1 MAHLRDE
8 PFTVT
13 VDTTE
18 TGALIE
24 VRGELD
30 LANADAVAT
39 AIAGVANGGV
49 TTLDLSGI
57 RFLDSTGLRMLLVNA
72 RTFGDGLSIIP
83 SPAVTRTIE
92 IAGVTDRL
100 PIDQSWPPSPDPGT

>member
-1 MAHLRDE
+1 MAHLRNE
-8 PFTVT
+8 PFSVT

-24 VRGELD
+24 ARGELD
-30 LANADAVAT
+30 LATADALAT
-39 AIAGVANGGV
+39 AIADVANGGV

-72 RTFGDGLSIIP
+72 RSFGERLSIIP

-100 PIDQSWPPSPDPGT
+100 PIDQRWLGTPPV

>member
-1 MAHLRDE
+1 MAQRRDE
-8 PFTVT
+8 PFSVT

-24 VRGELD
+24 ARGELD
-30 LANADAVAT
+30 LATADALAS
-39 AIAGVANGGV
+39 AIANVAPGGT

-72 RTFGDGLSIIP
+72 RTFGDALSIIP

-100 PIDQSWPPSPDPGT
+100 PIDQGWLRSPGS